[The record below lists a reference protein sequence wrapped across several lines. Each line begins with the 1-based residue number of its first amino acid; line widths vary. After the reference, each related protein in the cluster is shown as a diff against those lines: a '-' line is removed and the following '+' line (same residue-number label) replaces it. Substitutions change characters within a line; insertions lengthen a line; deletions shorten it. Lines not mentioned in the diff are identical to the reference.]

1 MAAHWCGPWQLCVSG
16 AREEKDSTLAPRHC
30 SVLVVKGPFD
40 GVATWGQCRRQ
51 GAVQMT
57 SNKLHVRAAIRARR
71 GERVA
76 TG

>member
-16 AREEKDSTLAPRHC
+16 AREEKNC